1 MCLSWIM
8 RENYEWT
15 VIESQICR
23 NICVIPLR
31 WAAEQSLTEKHDSY
45 SMFVWNLECTFKTCK
60 SENINLLAYSGLV
73 HLPDTPTMKWTRPL
87 LYIRPAKDPIPV
99 FKWRSS
105 RKHLSSLQ
113 QGCTV
118 ARYVTNQ
125 FQGRTISLAICSFTA
140 RKSSNAIIVQ
150 NVTANKGNW
159 KSTKPVTT

>member
-1 MCLSWIM
+1 M

-60 SENINLLAYSGLV
+60 SENKNLLVYSGLA

-105 RKHLSSLQ
+105 RKHLSNLQ

-118 ARYVTNQ
+118 ARYVDRIL
-125 FQGRTISLAICSFTA
+125 FRRVIWQGTCVSIQKKHLFVGCAPNRSAEETS
-140 RKSSNAIIVQ
+140 
-150 NVTANKGNW
+150 
-159 KSTKPVTT
+159 